1 MNRIDAAFVAL
12 RQKRLRAFI
21 PFITAGDPSF
31 EVTRDLVL
39 EAARSGADL
48 IEFGIPFSDPIADG
62 PVIQA
67 SYTRAL
73 ARGATVAQAFRTVRE
88 VRRQSEVP
96 LVFMISHTLVFR
108 MGTEAFIKAAC
119 EAGVDGA
126 IIPDLPLEE
135 GEAVAGLGRANNFH
149 IIFLIAPTTPPDRRR
164 RIAEISQGFIYC
176 VAVTG
181 ITGVRDRLP
190 DDLVEHVASI
200 KRLTQK
206 PVCLGFGVSTPE
218 QARFVAAHADGVIVG
233 SAIVRE
239 IERAGDLPPRELVAR
254 VGGLIR
260 RLAAATK
267 EMDPDRAVPGRP
279 TQKP

>member
-1 MNRIDAAFVAL
+1 MNRIDATFAAL
-12 RQKRLRAFI
+12 RKRKQAAFM

-31 EVTRDLVL
+31 EVTRDLVVEL
-39 EAARSGADL
+39 ARNGADL

-73 ARGATVAQAFRTVRE
+73 AHGATLEQCLRTVRE
-88 VRRQSEVP
+88 IRRLSAIP
-96 LVFMISHTLVFR
+96 IVFMISYTLVFR
-108 MGTEAFIKAAC
+108 HGLEGFIKSAQ

-126 IIPDLPLEE
+126 IIPDLPIEE
-135 GEAVAGLGRANNFH
+135 GEAAAKAGRARGFD
-149 IIFLIAPTTPPDRRR
+149 IVFLIAPTTPPERRR
-164 RIAEISQGFIYC
+164 RIAEMSQGFIYC
-176 VAVTG
+176 VSVTG
-181 ITGVRDRLP
+181 ITGQRDRLP
-190 DDLVEHVASI
+190 DYLVDYVASI
-200 KRLTQK
+200 KQLTDK

-239 IERAGDLPPRELVAR
+239 MEKASALPPREQVAR
-254 VGGLIR
+254 VAAFAQ

-267 EMDPDRAVPGRP
+267 QVEGTR
-279 TQKP
+279 